1 MSSIIPFLFCLLISL
16 KINCEENE
24 TTITTTTL
32 SDYYDYKEE
41 TGTED
46 TLNDLSNQLI
56 DNIVKT
62 RQSNGK

>member
-1 MSSIIPFLFCLLISL
+1 MSSFISFLLCLLISL

-32 SDYYDYKEE
+32 NDYYGYTEE

-46 TLNDLSNQLI
+46 TLNNLSDQLI
-56 DNIVKT
+56 DNFVKI
-62 RQSNGK
+62 RKSNGK